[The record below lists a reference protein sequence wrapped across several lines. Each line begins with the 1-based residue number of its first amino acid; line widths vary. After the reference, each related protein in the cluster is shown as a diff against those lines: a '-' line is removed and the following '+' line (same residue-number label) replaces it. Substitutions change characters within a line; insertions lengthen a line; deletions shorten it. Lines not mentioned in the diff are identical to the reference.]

1 MDLQVKEGEQNEE
14 NYIKADYK
22 QTKDC
27 RWLLALN
34 LKPFRSQ
41 VKGKH
46 SRREKD
52 SKSSCERTGSV
63 NKDILTSRNVDR
75 KIIQSIQITSRPS
88 ARMRK

>member
-1 MDLQVKEGEQNEE
+1 MDIQVKEGEQNGE
-14 NYIKADYK
+14 NYMKADYK
-22 QTKDC
+22 EPKDC

-46 SRREKD
+46 SRREKG

-75 KIIQSIQITSRPS
+75 KIIEYIRIISRPFT
-88 ARMRK
+88 RMRK